1 MKFQNIKNGDC
12 SPKSGQ
18 SVQVQ
23 IDQRKVD
30 STFCRFKILSSE
42 FRPPFNLLKNLSN
55 IYLKGQNGE
64 NKQLREKFFTFKK
77 LFKN

>member
-42 FRPPFNLLKNLSN
+42 FRPPTSLYQVKFTNLSN
-55 IYLKGQNGE
+55 LSNFAE
-64 NKQLREKFFTFKK
+64 P
-77 LFKN
+77 